1 MYAVYLQ
8 CYPSLIPDPRALA
21 GVQGS
26 QCSNNMAVYNYIFR
40 SYFYAPNYVSVA
52 GDASKL
58 RIVGNT
64 QYI

>member
-26 QCSNNMAVYNYIFR
+26 QCSNNMSVYNYI
-40 SYFYAPNYVSVA
+40 YVSVA